1 MAWTESFH
9 CDVCNKEK
17 SEEAEDWWLAWTES
31 LTPPAGDP
39 EQRMVRVAPWNSF
52 LAHASD
58 VRHLCGARCVH
69 TLMDR
74 WMTAKPAAPATRAG
88 TH

>member
-17 SEEAEDWWLAWTES
+17 SEEAGDWWLAMTDT
-31 LTPPAGDP
+31 LKPAPHEP
-39 EQRMVRVAPWNSF
+39 EQRLVKVTPWNSF
-52 LAHASD
+52 LAHSAD
-58 VRHLCGARCVH
+58 VRHLCGSRCVH

-74 WMTAKPAAPATRAG
+74 WMMPKTGTAMTRG
-88 TH
+88 